1 MKIRFA
7 SSVNEIILLLLIV
20 CCFFFQSNND
30 NTDGRKSCLSHPGM
44 DFTPV
49 GQLGQPC
56 NGKGSQEGDLWVWE
70 RCCSGLPSSGEFRA
84 GHEPTRKFAGPKSLR
99 PCKVKLL
106 RDGALLGRSQLLTPG
121 LRWRNLQM
129 VW

>member
-1 MKIRFA
+1 MGRDLKK
-7 SSVNEIILLLLIV
+7 EI
-20 CCFFFQSNND
+20 CGF
-30 NTDGRKSCLSHPGM
+30 GRGAARGYLP
-44 DFTPV
+44 
-49 GQLGQPC
+49 LGQ
-56 NGKGSQEGDLWVWE
+56 
-70 RCCSGLPSSGEFRA
+70 FRA
-84 GHEPTRKFAGPKSLR
+84 GHEPTRKFAGPRSLG